1 MGQRRKK
8 LCSEPNK
15 LDRLR
20 RFTFY
25 MKLTYEQKLKAYKDW
40 KSNLKSPRTIA
51 KELHVKH
58 STVEYFLKSADRHS
72 TIY

>member
-1 MGQRRKK
+1 
-8 LCSEPNK
+8 
-15 LDRLR
+15 
-20 RFTFY
+20 

-72 TIY
+72 TIYQLLSSSQDLYNSK

>member
-1 MGQRRKK
+1 
-8 LCSEPNK
+8 
-15 LDRLR
+15 
-20 RFTFY
+20 

-40 KSNLKSPRTIA
+40 KSNLKSPRTKA

>member
-1 MGQRRKK
+1 MEQVALSGGQSG
-8 LCSEPNK
+8 SECVE
-15 LDRLR
+15 
-20 RFTFY
+20 Y
-25 MKLTYEQKLKAYKDW
+25 
-40 KSNLKSPRTIA
+40 SLKSPRTIA

>member
-1 MGQRRKK
+1 
-8 LCSEPNK
+8 
-15 LDRLR
+15 
-20 RFTFY
+20 

-72 TIY
+72 TIYNYYRLHKICITQNKRNISI

>member
-1 MGQRRKK
+1 
-8 LCSEPNK
+8 
-15 LDRLR
+15 
-20 RFTFY
+20 
-25 MKLTYEQKLKAYKDW
+25 MKLTYEQKVKAYKDW